1 MVVVTAK
8 DLTPDDRQRLNGYV
22 EQILQKGAYSREE
35 LLREV
40 RDLVA
45 VRVQPG
51 RSGTGED
58 PDGEDPAGGVVQKP
72 VRLSSRGNGMRD
84 KTMPYFWRISAV
96 TVVTASSL
104 TVTSCVT
111 VPRLSC
117 QSWRVYLPGGTL
129 PSTNSP
135 WSFVTA

>member
-1 MVVVTAK
+1 VVVITAK

-22 EQILQKGAYSREE
+22 ARILQKGTYSREE

-58 PDGEDPAGGVVQKP
+58 PDGEAPAGG
-72 VRLSSRGNGMRD
+72 R
-84 KTMPYFWRISAV
+84 
-96 TVVTASSL
+96 
-104 TVTSCVT
+104 
-111 VPRLSC
+111 
-117 QSWRVYLPGGTL
+117 
-129 PSTNSP
+129 
-135 WSFVTA
+135 